1 MRIDKICINNFGKL
15 SDITLS
21 PKDGLNII
29 YAPNESGKSTLLA
42 FIKFIFYGTKV
53 KKNKGEM
60 PFKEKYMP
68 WNGMQMSGSIEF
80 SEGGKKYII
89 YRMEGAKNGAK
100 KLEVRELLTGRDLNI
115 TEPGRH
121 FFSVGEKAFSHS
133 CFVTDIFSV
142 TESDDDI
149 LSMLSNSGAENAS
162 YTRVKNILEEKILSL
177 SSPKRSSSVL
187 TVLGRDYNEQQSKL
201 VSTLKELGET
211 EKDIEFFNKKK
222 ETLTREFEQLENDVK
237 SSDIKNLTARYEK
250 LLSAQTQEK
259 ENLEILKSQLSSIDT
274 DEIKLVQNSSD
285 RKVLKIISFSSMIFL
300 SAFFL
305 IFDFGIFISPVLL
318 LSGIIGLLYT
328 ALSGRKREERKVSL
342 QTPATALKSAIER
355 QIEIS
360 QGRLDDISDSVNRF
374 NSEHPDISGS
384 KRESQQTNFFTTDEL
399 NGIISRREK
408 CSDELKAINIR
419 LSSLT
424 ERLADLHQMA
434 QAYRS
439 SIHNIEDKI
448 GEVNERLEIYHTAML
463 ILDTAFAKTRDEFAP
478 RLCKDALSLLTRVSP
493 DSCQDIVT
501 NEKFETS
508 VRIDNEYKDV
518 AYLSKGT
525 QALVYLALRM
535 AVSSRLSKKEPTP
548 VFFDDVLA
556 TFDDERCTKMM
567 NALREFSNYGQVF
580 LCTCRSRET
589 NIPETSGNVSL
600 ISLRKDDNNG

>member
-15 SDITLS
+15 SDITFSL
-21 PKDGLNII
+21 KDGLNII

-53 KKNKGEM
+53 KKSKGEM
-60 PFKEKYMP
+60 SFKEKYMP

-80 SEGGKKYII
+80 TYGGKKYII
-89 YRMEGAKNGAK
+89 YRSEGAKNGAK
-100 KLEVRELLTGRDLNI
+100 KLEVRELSTGRDLNI
-115 TEPGRH
+115 TDPGRH
-121 FFSVGEKAFSHS
+121 FFSVGEKAFSDS

-149 LSMLSNSGAENAS
+149 LSMLSNSGTENAS

-187 TVLGRDYNEQQSKL
+187 TVLTREYNEQQSKL
-201 VSTLKELGET
+201 VSTLKEQAET
-211 EKDIEFFNKKK
+211 EKDIDFFSRKK
-222 ETLTREFEQLENDVK
+222 ENLSREFGQLENDIK
-237 SSDIKNLTARYEK
+237 NADFKNLTIQYEK
-250 LLSAQTQEK
+250 LLSAKTQEK
-259 ENLEILKSQLSSIDT
+259 ENLETLKSQLSSIDT
-274 DEIKLVQNSSD
+274 EEIKPAQKSSD
-285 RKVLKIISFSSMIFL
+285 RKVPKIISYSSMIFL

-318 LSGIIGLLYT
+318 LSGIVGLLYT
-328 ALSGRKREERKVSL
+328 ALSDKKNKEKRPAL

-360 QGRLDDISDSVNRF
+360 QNRLEDISASVTRF
-374 NSEHPDISGS
+374 NSEHPDITEN
-384 KRESQQTNFFTTDEL
+384 KIETEQTNSFTTDEL
-399 NGIISRREK
+399 NGIILRREK

-424 ERLADLHQMA
+424 ERLADLYQMA
-434 QAYRS
+434 QAYQS
-439 SIHNIEDKI
+439 SIRNIEEKI

-478 RLCKDALSLLTRVSP
+478 RLCRDALSLLSRVSP
-493 DSCQDIVT
+493 DSCQDLIT

-567 NALREFSNYGQVF
+567 NALREFSSYGQVF